1 MPAKA
6 NNTTQVVIRRIKAE
20 SMLTAAVARV
30 NSLAPAG
37 NRIVKRG
44 NFFRL
49 HLTFSFAAR
58 YIRYMAQSY
67 LIFDFGSNEDLTQQA
82 RHRLDSW
89 RQAFHLTNK
98 LEYKLDREGAKK
110 EGAHD
115 HLKLVV
121 RLDFSDH
128 EKLSHQRWVDR
139 IPSESP
145 FKDFSPKVVRQGD
158 PEFADSVKLF
168 DSLNHG
174 QRAADRAA
182 RER

>member
-1 MPAKA
+1 
-6 NNTTQVVIRRIKAE
+6 
-20 SMLTAAVARV
+20 
-30 NSLAPAG
+30 
-37 NRIVKRG
+37 
-44 NFFRL
+44 
-49 HLTFSFAAR
+49 
-58 YIRYMAQSY
+58 MAQTY
-67 LIFDFGSNEDLTQQA
+67 LIFDFGTSEDVAQQA

-98 LEYKLDREGAKK
+98 LEYKLDREAAKK
-110 EGAHD
+110 EGAPD

-139 IPSESP
+139 IPSEAP
-145 FKDFSPKVVRQGD
+145 FKEAAPKVVRQGD
-158 PEFADSVKLF
+158 PDFAESAKLF
-168 DSLNHG
+168 DTLYHG